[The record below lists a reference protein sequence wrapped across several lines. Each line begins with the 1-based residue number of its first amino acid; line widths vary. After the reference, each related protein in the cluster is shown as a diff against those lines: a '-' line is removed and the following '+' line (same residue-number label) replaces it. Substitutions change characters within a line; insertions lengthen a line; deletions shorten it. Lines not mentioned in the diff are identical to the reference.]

1 MRANKRILTIGTG
14 TLCLTLA
21 AGAIIAAAPSPAPAP
36 APATA
41 ARASFVADAV
51 HSGVVFSVMHA
62 QATRFYGRFNKIT
75 GDFTLDGDDAAASS
89 FNFEV
94 DLDSVYTGNAN
105 RDQHLKSADFFNVA
119 QFPAAKFTSSSVKAT
134 GDGAWE
140 VTGALSLHGQ
150 TRDVTAT
157 LEKTGEGTFRG
168 NPVTGIEARF
178 TIKRSG
184 FGMTY
189 GIEGG
194 GLGDEVTVIVSIEGR
209 EQ

>member
-1 MRANKRILTIGTG
+1 
-14 TLCLTLA
+14 
-21 AGAIIAAAPSPAPAP
+21 
-36 APATA
+36 
-41 ARASFVADAV
+41 
-51 HSGVVFSVMHA
+51 MHA
-62 QATRFYGRFNKIT
+62 GATRFYGRFNKIT
-75 GDFTLDGDDAAASS
+75 GEFALDAEDPAASS

-119 QFPAAKFTSSSVKAT
+119 QFPAATFTSSAVKAA

-150 TRDVTAT
+150 TREITAM

-168 NPVTGIEARF
+168 APVTGVEARF
-178 TIKRSG
+178 TIKRSD

-194 GLGDEVTVIVSIEGR
+194 GLGDQVSVIVSVEGR
-209 EQ
+209 QQ